1 MDRLS
6 DRELEILEL
15 TGQGRKTREIAD
27 ALHISIKTVQAHR
40 EHLKEKLDLSDGL
53 SLTRFAVNWVES
65 NASAT
70 SPADSSGVGRRA

>member
-40 EHLKEKLDLSDGL
+40 EHIKEKLDLSDGL
-53 SLTRFAVNWVES
+53 SLARFAVNWVES
-65 NASAT
+65 NAHT
-70 SPADSSGVGRRA
+70 PSPAGGRGVGRRA